1 MAQIANVAL
10 SALKPNPHRA
20 LESYP
25 FIPRKVE
32 SLIRSINDVGMW
44 ESIIARPSG
53 DGYQIAFGHHRVE
66 AARQAGIKTV
76 PVIVKDLTD
85 EQMLQYMGRENGE
98 DYSTDFLVMLNTWEG
113 AVKFGRH
120 AGQDLSI
127 AKLLGWVSARS
138 GDRSNEVKANDTAQA
153 CAAAY
158 SLLTEGHINRSD
170 LRGLSVRAA
179 GEIVARTKSRIDQT
193 KVIAQ
198 KTDRPEHEVKQATQA
213 IAKAAQITAR
223 QVRDGEVTQKELRS
237 KVDENAYKVAIQS
250 KVKESPLFAAF
261 GTNLVASL
269 EKMLKD
275 DSAAERLQSI
285 VDALPVIRQ
294 EQDKEIVRNIDY
306 WLGEVALRAQSWQKK
321 TIPTSEKVV
330 ALKAIGQKGE

>member
-1 MAQIANVAL
+1 MAKLANVAL
-10 SALKPNPHRA
+10 SALKPNPHRDIGT
-20 LESYP
+20 YP
-25 FIPRKVE
+25 FIERKVE
-32 SLIRSINDVGMW
+32 SLVRSIEDIGMW
-44 ESIIARPSG
+44 ESVIARPHG
-53 DGYQIAFGHHRVE
+53 DKYQLAFGHHRVE
-66 AARQAGIKTV
+66 AAKRCGIEV
-76 PVIVKDLTD
+76 IPVIVKDLTD
-85 EQMLQYMGRENGE
+85 EEMLQYMGRENGE

-113 AVKFGRH
+113 AVKFRRR
-120 AGQDLSI
+120 AGENEKPLHVANI
-127 AKLLGWVSARS
+127 LGWTNLRDD
-138 GDRSNEVKANDTAQA
+138 GPRMNDTAQA
-153 CAAAY
+153 CATAH
-158 SLLTEGHINRSD
+158 SLIEDGHINRND
-170 LRGLSVRAA
+170 LRSLSVKAA
-179 GEIVARTKSRIDQT
+179 REIVARASARIEQT
-193 KVIAQ
+193 KAIAQ

-306 WLGEVALRAQSWQKK
+306 WLGEVALRAQNWQKK
-321 TIPTSEKVV
+321 TVPTSEKVV